1 MSDYFPDSD
10 LVKMPPIKRAA
21 YSDRTAWLL
30 AEISRLVYDP
40 LPCEES
46 SASLVQEVRAAVVK
60 GEADDM
66 LEALIKKA
74 VKRGVIPDNA
84 VVEALKKA
92 DFELLESFAEGGTE
106 AMLAQLKSH
115 EGFDGMLVLA
125 FRGTQPGI
133 KDVLT
138 DIKADLVNADC
149 GGMVHRGFLEAFDK
163 VKQQIT
169 DALQLHKGQPLY
181 ITGHSLGGALAMLA
195 TRMLASD
202 SIGACY
208 TYGCPRTGDDEFFKG
223 IKTPVYR
230 VVNAADGVARVPF
243 GHGFSFFL
251 AVLRA
256 IPINGTYQL
265 SEWLRKNFLRYTH
278 YGNLVFLSDAPNVVG
293 DDGIMFKDLLVKKSP
308 NIFWRFT
315 VVSRRLLKTRL
326 KAAGADH
333 SILDYSQKL
342 LAHARRRNRGC
353 DMGTGD

>member
-1 MSDYFPDSD
+1 MTDYFSDSD
-10 LVKMPPIKRAA
+10 LIKMPPVKRAA

-46 SASLVQEVRAAVVK
+46 SASLVQEVRSAIVN

-66 LEALIKKA
+66 VEALIKKA
-74 VKRGVIPDNA
+74 VKRGVIPDN
-84 VVEALKKA
+84 VIVEALKKA
-92 DFELLESFAEGGTE
+92 DFELLESFAEDGTE

-115 EGFDGMLVLA
+115 DGFDGMLVLA
-125 FRGTQPGI
+125 FRGTQPDI

-138 DIKADLVNADC
+138 DIKVDLVNADC
-149 GGMVHRGFLEAFDK
+149 GGRAHRGFLEAFAK
-163 VKQQIT
+163 VKQQISN
-169 DALQLHKGQPLY
+169 ALQQYKGQPLY

-202 SIGACY
+202 SMGACY

-243 GHGFSFFL
+243 GYGFSFFL
-251 AVLRA
+251 AFLRV
-256 IPINGTYQL
+256 IPINGTYQF
-265 SEWLRKNFLRYTH
+265 SEWLRKNFLSYTH
-278 YGNLVFLSDAPNVVG
+278 YGNLVFLSDAPNMVG
-293 DDGIMFKDLLVKKSP
+293 EDGIMFKDLVVKKSP
-308 NIFWRFT
+308 NIFWRFSI
-315 VVSRRLLKTRL
+315 VSLRLLKTRL
-326 KAAGADH
+326 KAAGDDH

-342 LAHARRRNRGC
+342 LAYAKRRNQSC
-353 DMGTGD
+353 DLGTGA